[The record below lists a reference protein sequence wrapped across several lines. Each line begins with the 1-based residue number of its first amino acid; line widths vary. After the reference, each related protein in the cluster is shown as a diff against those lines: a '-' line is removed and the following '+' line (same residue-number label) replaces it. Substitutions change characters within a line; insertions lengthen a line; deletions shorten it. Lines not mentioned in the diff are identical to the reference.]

1 MPRSKLSQLSRFLF
15 ISLFIIGTT
24 FSNVLSEENSDLNS
38 IVLSTVD
45 GESIRASD
53 LLSDDSKITVLEWFN
68 QGCPF
73 VKKHYGEGFMQA
85 LQEEYRS
92 KGIKWLVINSTNPE
106 HQDFLNP
113 KERNEL
119 QAKWNIKKETLL
131 FDESGSLGLHFSAKT
146 TPHIII
152 MKGKEIM
159 YSGAIDDAP
168 DTDSDPKK
176 AQNYARIALDELLS
190 GEKVAKPR
198 TRPYGCSI
206 KYPK

>member
-1 MPRSKLSQLSRFLF
+1 MYKSKLSHLSKLFF
-15 ISLFIIGTT
+15 ISLFIITAPT
-24 FSNVLSEENSDLNS
+24 FNVLSEDSSDLNS

-45 GESIRASD
+45 GESIKASD

-106 HQDFLNP
+106 HQDFLKP

-119 QAKWNIKKETLL
+119 QAKWNMNKEALF

-152 MKGKEIM
+152 LKGKEIM

-168 DTDSDPKK
+168 DTDSDPTK
-176 AQNYARIALDELLS
+176 AQNYARMALDELLS
-190 GEKVAKPR
+190 GGKVTKTR